1 MTLHAKRSE
10 NANCRFFERK
20 HVAGRNRSGSVIKR
34 LARCRQKDRLSSESP
49 GDRACHAN
57 RAGIVLDDKNPS
69 IKIRNSH
76 TTKRLQGVNGADRR
90 AKSLQSRKN
99 FRTES
104 AAGVQHGPVLQ
115 IGAANR
121 RKASCD
127 LLDYRIGNC
136 NQNNGSDKETLRQIR
151 TTAAASDGPD
161 CAPRL
166 GLSSRDNALN
176 LPTMFAQTTAQC
188 AANSSCADNGNCKFL
203 HYARIPCWHLPTP
216 IHEDY
221 RAGLLRNYRIF
232 LDCTWFARGAGRADT
247 ALAKRFHCSR
257 GWRVPARDPF
267 VRGAR

>member
-1 MTLHAKRSE
+1 MTLRPKGRK
-10 NANCRFFERK
+10 NANRRFFERK

-34 LARCRQKDRLSSESP
+34 FARRRQMDRLSTESA

-57 RAGIVLDDKNPS
+57 RAGIALDDKNSS

-127 LLDYRIGNC
+127 LLDHRIGNC
-136 NQNNGSDKETLRQIR
+136 NQNNGSDKETWRQIR
-151 TTAAASDGPD
+151 TTAAASDEAD
-161 CAPRL
+161 YAPRH
-166 GLSSRDNALN
+166 GLASRANALN
-176 LPTMFAQTTAQC
+176 LTTLFAQTTDPC
-188 AANSSCADNGNCKFL
+188 AAKSSC
-203 HYARIPCWHLPTP
+203 
-216 IHEDY
+216 
-221 RAGLLRNYRIF
+221 
-232 LDCTWFARGAGRADT
+232 
-247 ALAKRFHCSR
+247 
-257 GWRVPARDPF
+257 
-267 VRGAR
+267 